1 MQGELESSTD
11 QGAVSLAEVTERDD
25 AIVTV
30 AEGRG
35 AVHSLRSD
43 DVSANAQRVPEPLE
57 TGGESGADLASARP
71 G

>member
-11 QGAVSLAEVTERDD
+11 QGAGSLAEVAERDD
-25 AIVTV
+25 AIVAV

-43 DVSANAQRVPEPLE
+43 DVSTNA
-57 TGGESGADLASARP
+57 
-71 G
+71 